1 VSNSLQPRQHV
12 TGNKQAGSLV
22 TIGKEFPAG
31 SMIMGRPA
39 KVVRAMGDEMNVLAK
54 GSADVYVHEGE
65 LYRESGV
72 VAKL

>member
-1 VSNSLQPRQHV
+1 M
-12 TGNKQAGSLV
+12 